1 MIVSCLVFSIESCN
15 NLPNDK
21 IKQMNLKESLKELNL
36 ELPEI
41 STPGGSYVSV
51 NLRGN
56 IAYIAIQFP
65 ILNEA
70 YLYQGR
76 LGNEMT
82 TEQGYKAMEL
92 CALNVLAQVDKKIG
106 FDKIVGLNHIDA
118 YFQSGTD
125 WDDSPIVVN
134 GASDLFVKVLEEKGK
149 HSRAIFGVE
158 KLPRNF
164 SVGLTASFTIEKD

>member
-1 MIVSCLVFSIESCN
+1 MNPKE
-15 NLPNDK
+15 
-21 IKQMNLKESLKELNL
+21 NLKKMNL
-36 ELPEI
+36 ELPEV

-51 NLRGN
+51 NVREN

-65 ILNEA
+65 ILNDK

-76 LGNEMT
+76 LGNEIS

-92 CALNVLAQVDKKIG
+92 CALNVLAQVDNKIG

-118 YFQSGTD
+118 YLQSGAN
-125 WDDSPIVVN
+125 WDDSPIAVN
-134 GASDLFVKVLEEKGK
+134 GASDLFVKILEEKGK

-164 SVGLTASFTIEKD
+164 SVGLTTSFTIKTK

>member
-1 MIVSCLVFSIESCN
+1 MKPLE
-15 NLPNDK
+15 NLAA
-21 IKQMNLKESLKELNL
+21 L
-36 ELPEI
+36 ELKLPEV

-51 NLRGN
+51 NIREN
-56 IAYIAIQFP
+56 IAFIAIQFP
-65 ILNEA
+65 IKNGE

-76 LGNEMT
+76 LGNEIP

-92 CALNVLAQVDKKIG
+92 CALNVLAQVEIKIG
-106 FDKIVGLNHIDA
+106 FDKIIGLNHFDA
-118 YFQSGTD
+118 YFQSGEN

-149 HSRAIFGVE
+149 HSRAIFGVH

-164 SVGLTASFTIEKD
+164 CVGLTATFTIKNE

>member
-1 MIVSCLVFSIESCN
+1 MNPKENLIELGLK
-15 NLPNDK
+15 LPDV
-21 IKQMNLKESLKELNL
+21 
-36 ELPEI
+36 

-51 NLRGN
+51 NVREN

-65 ILNEA
+65 ILNEEFK
-70 YLYQGR
+70 YQGR
-76 LGNEMT
+76 LGNEIS
-82 TEQGYKAMEL
+82 TEDGFKAMEL

-106 FDKIVGLNHIDA
+106 FEKIVGLNHIDA

-164 SVGLTASFTIEKD
+164 SVGLTASFTIETK